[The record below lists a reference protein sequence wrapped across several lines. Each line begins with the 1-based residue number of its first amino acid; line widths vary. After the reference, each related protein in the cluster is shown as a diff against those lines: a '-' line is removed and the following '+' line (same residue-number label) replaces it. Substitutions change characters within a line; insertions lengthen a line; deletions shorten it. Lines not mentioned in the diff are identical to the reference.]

1 MFDVLII
8 GCGVIGAAL
17 AYELG
22 KHELSVCVLEKENDV
37 ACGTTKANSAILHS
51 GYDPKP
57 GTLMAR
63 LNVESVPLTKE
74 ICRKLDV
81 PCKNIGSL
89 TVAFSDGELETVKRL
104 YERGVKNGVPGL
116 EILDRKALLE
126 KEPHIGP
133 EALGAL
139 WAPSAAILSPWELC
153 LAMAQT
159 AVINGAELHL
169 DSEVTAISKHG
180 ETFSVKTAKGSF
192 EAKNVVNCAGVY
204 CDKVHRMV
212 AEPGYT
218 VSPYSGEYYLLDKC
232 ESSKANTVIF
242 QCPGPDT
249 KGILVSPT
257 VHGNLIVGPDNSPA
271 KAGDLSVG
279 SDRLQSIKKIAQ
291 KSVPDINF
299 GENIRNFAGLRAV
312 TDVDDFII
320 GETEV
325 HGFFDIAGIKSPGLS
340 AAAAIGVYVKNML
353 EASGVPMKKKK
364 NYTDERHVLRFNE
377 LSPEE
382 KQKAVK
388 ENPLYGRVIC
398 RCETVTEG
406 EIADCIKAP
415 IPPCSIDGVKRRVGA
430 GMGRC
435 QGGFCSPRVMEILSR
450 ELGRDPMEI
459 EKDKAGTYILTGRTK
474 GEQA

>member
-8 GCGVIGAAL
+8 GCGVVGAAL
-17 AYELG
+17 AYELS

-37 ACGTTKANSAILHS
+37 AVGTTKANSAILHS

-89 TVAFSDGELETVKRL
+89 TVAFSEDDMETVKRL

-116 EILDRKALLE
+116 EIIGQEELRR
-126 KEPHIGP
+126 KEPHISP

-139 WAPSAAILSPWELC
+139 WAPSAAIISPWELC

-159 AVINGAELHL
+159 AVRNGTELYL
-169 DSEVTAISKHG
+169 DSEVTEIKKKG
-180 ETFSVKTAKGSF
+180 ESFIVKTSSGVY
-192 EAKNVVNCAGVY
+192 EARNIVNCAGVFS
-204 CDKVHRMV
+204 DKVHAMI
-212 AEPGYT
+212 AEPCFKIL
-218 VSPYSGEYYLLDKC
+218 PHSGEYFLLDKC
-232 ESSKANTVIF
+232 EGDKANTVIF
-242 QCPGPDT
+242 QCPGEDT

-257 VHGNLIVGPDNSPA
+257 VHGNLIVGPDNA
-271 KAGDLSVG
+271 AVKAGDLSV
-279 SDRLQSIKKIAQ
+279 DAKRLQGIKETAR
-291 KSVPDINF
+291 KSVPDIGF
-299 GENIRNFAGLRAV
+299 GENIRNFAGIRAV
-312 TDVDDFII
+312 TDIDDFII

-325 HGFFDIAGIKSPGLS
+325 QGFYDVAGIKSPGLS

-353 EASGVPMKKKK
+353 EASGVPMRRKKSFV
-364 NYTDERHVLRFNE
+364 DERHVTRFNE
-377 LSPEE
+377 LTAEE
-382 KQKAVK
+382 KREAVEK
-388 ENPLYGRVIC
+388 NPLYGRVIC

-406 EIADCIKAP
+406 EIVDCIHAP

-435 QGGFCSPRVMEILSR
+435 QGGFCSPRVLEILAR

-459 EKDKAGTYILTGRTK
+459 EKDKKGTYILTGRTK